1 MPNYISDT
9 SCLIVLDNID
19 MLFILKELYGN
30 IFITQ
35 EVLKEFEKP
44 IPEWIKVREV
54 NDKKYLKLLSTF
66 IDLGEAS
73 SIALALEKEDV
84 ILILDDL
91 KARKLANK
99 LNLQITGT
107 LGVIISA
114 KNKNIIS
121 SLEEVLN
128 KLKKAGFRISKEL
141 ENEILKYEN

>member
-1 MPNYISDT
+1 
-9 SCLIVLDNID
+9 LI
-19 MLFILKELYGN
+19 F
-30 IFITQ
+30 
-35 EVLKEFEKP
+35 
-44 IPEWIKVREV
+44 
-54 NDKKYLKLLSTF
+54 
-66 IDLGEAS
+66 
-73 SIALALEKEDV
+73 
-84 ILILDDL
+84 DDL